1 MKVTWVYKLDEF
13 IKCTGVNDLT
23 GVDETLIRKYALDFK
38 EYIEENG
45 LDIDIPV
52 Y

>member
-1 MKVTWVYKLDEF
+1 MKVTWARMML
-13 IKCTGVNDLT
+13 INLMSLSNDLT

-38 EYIEENG
+38 AYIEENG